1 MLPDWDHFY
10 VLMKAMLH
18 RVPCLL
24 DAYLEKLT
32 NAPEPFSP
40 DGQWILGK
48 APEVW
53 NGIEEAQQHLK
64 HQCRQSSSKNVYARL
79 HTK

>member
-1 MLPDWDHFY
+1 MCFSISYPQGTVVSKELLPDWDHFY

-24 DAYLEKLT
+24 DAYPEKLT

-48 APEVW
+48 APEVFQLEKKYIW
-53 NGIEEAQQHLK
+53 
-64 HQCRQSSSKNVYARL
+64 SFV
-79 HTK
+79 

>member
-1 MLPDWDHFY
+1 MSRELLPDWDHFY

-24 DAYLEKLT
+24 DAYPEKLT

-48 APEVW
+48 APEVHVKV
-53 NGIEEAQQHLK
+53 IERWK
-64 HQCRQSSSKNVYARL
+64 NRMDSKS
-79 HTK
+79 KQ